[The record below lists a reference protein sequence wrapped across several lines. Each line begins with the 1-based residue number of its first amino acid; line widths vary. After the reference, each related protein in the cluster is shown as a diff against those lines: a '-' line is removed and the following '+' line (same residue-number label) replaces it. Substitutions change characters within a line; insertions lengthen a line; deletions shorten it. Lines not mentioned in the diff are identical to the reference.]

1 MAYSK
6 NPHLAKVRME
16 AVRLVKWRGW
26 STRQAARY
34 TGFAQGTIVKWCQR
48 VFAVVLPLQNW
59 FYGIILAQFLK
70 YSLILSLKSIGTS
83 VRIER
88 SKLVFGRRIVIS
100 ESDQLKYLAIKQKK
114 DQGN

>member
-70 YSLILSLKSIGTS
+70 YSLILSLKSVGTS
-83 VRIER
+83 VIEIAR
-88 SKLVFGRRIVIS
+88 VNPVLNQVVLEKVDCRCSVGTDS
-100 ESDQLKYLAIKQKK
+100 
-114 DQGN
+114 